1 MSLTLMCGLSFSGK
15 STFATLLAEEL
26 NAELVSLDAINA
38 ERGLFGGQGIP
49 VAEWAR
55 TNDLAMDRAAE
66 KLRVGRDVV
75 VDDTGSPRF
84 IRDNWRKVAA
94 EADAA
99 FSLVW
104 VQIDRARQRQR
115 VVANRSAADATT

>member
-1 MSLTLMCGLSFSGK
+1 MCGLSFSGK
-15 STFATLLAEEL
+15 STLAALLAEEL